1 VKRVLLAA
9 YGGAHVAVAIPLH
22 HALLEAGLEPVVLGL
37 TTAAEVFER
46 HGIAC
51 KRFIDYVDLQDAEIR
66 RWADYLCPLHHRE
79 GIGIR
84 KEESAA
90 YLGASMAEL
99 VRDVGEAE
107 ALARY
112 RRSGLNAFVPAAVLR
127 DILRREAIDG
137 VIATDSPRAE
147 RAALNAAAELG
158 LPSVCVVSNFP
169 DIGLHY
175 LRRADNGAVMCVLNE
190 RIRAQLVDAG
200 RSPDSVVATGNP
212 AFDALTSPD
221 DPVLRTRLREQAG
234 IGQDDWTVLW
244 AEQPEPA
251 DPQLPLRMREH
262 LARVCRVN
270 GWRLLVRLHPSSQA
284 SAREAMPPY
293 ALTSPRSEHV
303 RDALLKSDA
312 VVTFT
317 STIGFEALVLDKPV
331 VVAALSQYSA
341 FVDYRETDGVLVV
354 DSLDAVEPALV
365 SLFRGDETAQI
376 LAAHRRA
383 MPRNGRAAQAIV
395 QCLLSQQAPAPM
407 EQFPA

>member
-37 TTAAEVFER
+37 TTAAQVFER

-51 KRFIDYVDLQDAEIR
+51 KRFIDYVDLQDVEIR
-66 RWADYLCPLHHRE
+66 RWGDYLCQFHHRE

-84 KEESAA
+84 REQSAA

-99 VRDVGEAE
+99 VRDIGEAE

-112 RRSGLNAFVPAAVLR
+112 RQSGLNAFLPVAVLR
-127 DILRREAIDG
+127 GILRRETIDG

-147 RAALNAAAELG
+147 RAALNAAAQMG
-158 LPSVCVVSNFP
+158 LPSICVVSSFP
-169 DIGLHY
+169 HIGLHY
-175 LRRADNGAVMCVLNE
+175 LRRADNGAMMCVLND
-190 RIRAQLVDAG
+190 RIRAQLIDAG
-200 RSPDSVVATGNP
+200 RSPESVVATGNP

-221 DPVLRTRLREQAG
+221 NPALGARLRAQAG
-234 IGQDDWTVLW
+234 IRNNDWTVLW

-251 DPQLPLRMREH
+251 DPQLPVRMREH
-262 LARVCRVN
+262 LAQVCRRN

-284 SAREAMPPY
+284 SAPDAMPRD
-293 ALTSPRSEHV
+293 ALTSPRTENV

-331 VVAALSQYSA
+331 VVAAVSQYSA
-341 FVDYRETDGVLVV
+341 FVDYRESDGVLTV
-354 DSLDAVEPALV
+354 DSLEAVEPALV
-365 SLFRGDETAQI
+365 SLFRGDATAQM

-383 MPRNGRAAQAIV
+383 MPRSGRAAQAIA
-395 QCLLSQQAPAPM
+395 QCLLAQRPSAREHTA
-407 EQFPA
+407 A